1 MKDKPVYAT
10 IDQVKLVLLKI
21 DPKLAISYASPG
33 VGQRVEE
40 LTVTSPSAAG
50 RVLNIYSKAQRPGIF
65 YSAAWIQGRRMVETV
80 SSSPLEEKE
89 WLGNYVP
96 LEESLL
102 TLVKCLKGEMR
113 F

>member
-10 IDQVKLVLLKI
+10 IDQVKLVLQQI
-21 DPKLAISYASPG
+21 DSDLNISHA
-33 VGQRVEE
+33 VGQKVEE
-40 LTVTSPSAAG
+40 LTVTTPSAAG

-65 YSAAWIQGRRMVETV
+65 YSAAWIQGRRMVGTV

-96 LEESLL
+96 LEESLQ

>member
-10 IDQVKLVLLKI
+10 IYQVKLVLLKI

-50 RVLNIYSKAQRPGIF
+50 RVLNLYTKAERPGIF
-65 YSAAWIQGRRMVETV
+65 YSAAWNGRHRVGTV
-80 SSSPLEEKE
+80 SGSPLEEKE
-89 WLGNYVP
+89 WLGKYD
-96 LEESLL
+96 LIEESLQ

>member
-10 IDQVKLVLLKI
+10 IDQVKLVLQQI
-21 DPKLAISYASPG
+21 DSDLNISHA
-33 VGQRVEE
+33 VGQKVEE
-40 LTVTSPSAAG
+40 LTVTTPSAAG

-65 YSAAWIQGRRMVETV
+65 YSAAWIQGRRMVGTV